1 MASNIPKDRT
11 VAALGEVWASLS
23 DLLGE
28 LSDEEWS
35 LPTPLPGWNVQDNV
49 SHIVGTE
56 AMLAG
61 EPGPVSRSTA
71 TPISMSAT
79 TSVRSTSSGSNRCE
93 RYRRLTC
100 WCAFAT

>member
-28 LSDEEWS
+28 LSDEQWS
-35 LPTPLPGWNVQDNV
+35 LPTPLPGWSVQDNV

-61 EPGPVSRSTA
+61 EPGPSLEIDRDANA
-71 TPISMSAT
+71 TRPQ
-79 TSVRSTSSGSNRCE
+79 RH
-93 RYRRLTC
+93 RRVQ
-100 WCAFAT
+100 